1 MPKPLS
7 DSQPPPSLSR
17 ASSAHS
23 SQSAGPSPPP
33 DASKSIDNPPDPP
46 SQTQPDFSGKALVP
60 AVPATPAAAVSTERH
75 KRVGEL
81 SITNAYK
88 PPTGPGWTNRRK
100 HFFILSCAGKPI
112 YSRYGDEAKLSSLM
126 GLIQAIISFFAS
138 DDDSV
143 RSLTAG
149 GHTFVFS
156 VKGPLYLVAVSS
168 TGESVAQL
176 RQQLSYLHSQI
187 LFILTSTQLTRIFD
201 TRVNYDLRNLLS
213 GTEMFLDQLARSFQ
227 STPGFFLGSVQ
238 CLRMPARVR
247 QKVAQALSVGN
258 PQGLAFGML
267 LAKDQLIGLIRP
279 KRHSLH
285 PADLHLVANMIAS
298 SSGFR
303 SGEAWTPVCLPM
315 FNNKAFLHAY
325 VCYVGPDLCVVLCST
340 DKDSFFEMSEYKA
353 EIVKGLEE
361 GGCVDGIDEALHGV
375 PYSIV
380 EVGVPSLR
388 HFIVKSTPLVQYT
401 QPAPAPPY
409 TRKDDWRR
417 LLQIYQRASEA
428 LHARID
434 PVSTYFYAGPA
445 EAVLACTVGTLE
457 LYAAFGPL
465 VSKNVAMD
473 AINALARW
481 ARRCEDLIFLG
492 SVPVL
497 GSKQRS
503 ITPERITG
511 PTSP

>member
-7 DSQPPPSLSR
+7 DSQQPPPLSR

-23 SQSAGPSPPP
+23 SQSAGPSPPL
-33 DASKSIDNPPDPP
+33 DASTPIDNPPDPP
-46 SQTQPDFSGKALVP
+46 SQTLPDCSGKALVP
-60 AVPATPAAAVSTERH
+60 AVPPTPAAAVSTESDVER
-75 KRVGEL
+75 
-81 SITNAYK
+81 
-88 PPTGPGWTNRRK
+88 GPGWTNRRK

-238 CLRMPARVR
+238 CLRMPARIR

-361 GGCVDGIDEALHGV
+361 GGCVDGIDEALHSV

-465 VSKNVAMD
+465 VSKTVAMD

-481 ARRCEDLIFLG
+481 ARRCEDLLFLG

-503 ITPERITG
+503 ITPERIAG